1 MNKKLIINIY
11 NQEIKKE
18 SIQYEDK
25 IKYKA
30 LLVKE
35 GKAKAYNEDEFLDLL
50 EKEGLQIK
58 KQELYEIRIAP
69 IFLNN
74 EYASISIDYFL

>member
-1 MNKKLIINIY
+1 MLKYSKQNRNIFMNKKLIINIY

-35 GKAKAYNEDEFLDLL
+35 GKAKAYNEDEFLELL
-50 EKEGLQIK
+50 EKEGL
-58 KQELYEIRIAP
+58 
-69 IFLNN
+69 
-74 EYASISIDYFL
+74 

>member
-1 MNKKLIINIY
+1 MNINKKMLKYSKQNRNMFMNKKLIINIY

-50 EKEGLQIK
+50 EKEGL
-58 KQELYEIRIAP
+58 
-69 IFLNN
+69 
-74 EYASISIDYFL
+74 

>member
-18 SIQYEDK
+18 NPQYEDK

-30 LLVKE
+30 SLVKA
-35 GKAKAYNEDEFLDLL
+35 GKSNAYNEDEFLDLL
-50 EKEGLQIK
+50 EKEGL
-58 KQELYEIRIAP
+58 
-69 IFLNN
+69 
-74 EYASISIDYFL
+74 

>member
-1 MNKKLIINIY
+1 MRITRFLCYFYEKKLIINIY

-50 EKEGLQIK
+50 EKEGL
-58 KQELYEIRIAP
+58 
-69 IFLNN
+69 
-74 EYASISIDYFL
+74 

>member
-1 MNKKLIINIY
+1 MLKYSKQNRNIFMNKKLIINIY

-35 GKAKAYNEDEFLDLL
+35 GKAKAYNEDEFLELL
-50 EKEGLQIK
+50 K
-58 KQELYEIRIAP
+58 KK
-69 IFLNN
+69 
-74 EYASISIDYFL
+74 DYRLKNRSYTNFV

>member
-1 MNKKLIINIY
+1 MLKYSKQNRNIFMNKKLIINIY

-50 EKEGLQIK
+50 EKEGL
-58 KQELYEIRIAP
+58 
-69 IFLNN
+69 
-74 EYASISIDYFL
+74 

>member
-30 LLVKE
+30 
-35 GKAKAYNEDEFLDLL
+35 
-50 EKEGLQIK
+50 
-58 KQELYEIRIAP
+58 P

>member
-1 MNKKLIINIY
+1 MNRKLIINIY

-50 EKEGLQIK
+50 EKEGL
-58 KQELYEIRIAP
+58 
-69 IFLNN
+69 
-74 EYASISIDYFL
+74 

>member
-1 MNKKLIINIY
+1 MLKYSKQNRNIFMNKKLIINIY
-11 NQEIKKE
+11 NQEFKKE

-35 GKAKAYNEDEFLDLL
+35 GKAKAYNKDKFLELL
-50 EKEGLQIK
+50 EKEGL
-58 KQELYEIRIAP
+58 
-69 IFLNN
+69 
-74 EYASISIDYFL
+74 

>member
-50 EKEGLQIK
+50 KKEGL
-58 KQELYEIRIAP
+58 
-69 IFLNN
+69 
-74 EYASISIDYFL
+74 

>member
-35 GKAKAYNEDEFLDLL
+35 GKAKAYNEDEFLELL
-50 EKEGLQIK
+50 K
-58 KQELYEIRIAP
+58 KK
-69 IFLNN
+69 
-74 EYASISIDYFL
+74 DYRLKNRSYTNFV